1 MLCVVE
7 VFRFHAL
14 ADATVVSLLF
24 LVLISK
30 MSENVFYFKLIS
42 KLNSF
47 CEEL

>member
-14 ADATVVSLLF
+14 ADATVVSFLF

-30 MSENVFYFKLIS
+30 MSEYVFLFQAHK
-42 KLNSF
+42 
-47 CEEL
+47 